1 MGCNSLFSTYCGICF
16 CMLHKE
22 VGGTDHI
29 FQDLA
34 ENVGITLEEYVTMC
48 VNITGENGNGVR
60 LEKANI

>member
-1 MGCNSLFSTYCGICF
+1 
-16 CMLHKE
+16 MLHKE

-48 VNITGENGNGVR
+48 VNITGENGDGVR